1 MDSEETDS
9 KENVWFDV
17 GTEDELMAPA
27 KLSRVTPRNSI
38 AGKASPKPTPH
49 ANLRQLAAIIRK
61 PSTPRYHSS
70 GIDEPLSERHVA
82 INSAMLSR
90 TPNTR
95 QLQQLL
101 RRERSN
107 PTTPHAIRAM
117 QQRRA
122 TPGWDRRKSGRMQR
136 ETPRDV
142 LRNLS
147 RVLVPV
153 SRMTDPVSVS
163 TQTRLNNYKE
173 TADENFHDELDLP
186 QPTFSIAIDDDIFE
200 EDSLP
205 DAPPRFSMPLDD
217 IENTRASIEVGRR
230 ATSDRM
236 HDRVSRGSFGS
247 TRASDRF
254 TNISDLNPHD
264 EADQEMLESIESGAI
279 DAEIDELA
287 YDGGDTGGTD
297 LGGDTRDLRRLVFGR
312 LNEGE
317 ERKGELQRDQQL
329 QADALSPFVLKIPN
343 VQPRRSS
350 VVEPTSAS
358 LPEYQV
364 DDLDDLQIAEN
375 ATRLPCHIRPVQVTN
390 SQTKRP
396 KPLKKSLYGI
406 PYPNLPP
413 GIAKRV
419 ATVYLRSMGL
429 RRLRLGRETLQA
441 IVEASDQYFAQLS
454 QDLAAF
460 SHHAGRKNID
470 ENDAI
475 AVMKRQRILSTT
487 STIFSLAHTHLSGEL
502 VEEMRIPVPRPR
514 QQRRKIRLERISED
528 IEELDNDLRWS

>member
-1 MDSEETDS
+1 M
-9 KENVWFDV
+9 F
-17 GTEDELMAPA
+17 LI
-27 KLSRVTPRNSI
+27 L
-38 AGKASPKPTPH
+38 
-49 ANLRQLAAIIRK
+49 
-61 PSTPRYHSS
+61 
-70 GIDEPLSERHVA
+70 
-82 INSAMLSR
+82 
-90 TPNTR
+90 
-95 QLQQLL
+95 
-101 RRERSN
+101 
-107 PTTPHAIRAM
+107 
-117 QQRRA
+117 
-122 TPGWDRRKSGRMQR
+122 
-136 ETPRDV
+136 
-142 LRNLS
+142 
-147 RVLVPV
+147 VLVPV

-297 LGGDTRDLRRLVFGR
+297 LGLVSLLLASDDPELIRRSGDTRDLRRLVFGR

-475 AVMKRQRILSTT
+475 AVMKR
-487 STIFSLAHTHLSGEL
+487 
-502 VEEMRIPVPRPR
+502 
-514 QQRRKIRLERISED
+514 
-528 IEELDNDLRWS
+528 